1 MLNSQTA
8 KQAKI
13 ISTALIFSAIALQLW
28 QLVAP
33 IPHFLQLISSI
44 TQVVLIIHAAEGIV
58 GAILIALYKI
68 KLDKIAPHEMAP
80 NGQYTEDKPAQAG
93 SNLLTNHLPK
103 STPLA
108 VLKAGLYAFF
118 VGTVGLAEIASE
130 VASLIKKESAQTF

>member
-33 IPHFLQLISSI
+33 IPQFLRLVSSI
-44 TQVVLIIHAAEGIV
+44 TQVVLVIHAAEGIV
-58 GAILIALYKI
+58 SAILIALYKI
-68 KLDKIAPHEMAP
+68 KLDKTASNQTAPDK
-80 NGQYTEDKPAQAG
+80 QRTEETPAQAS

-118 VGTVGLAEIASE
+118 VGTVGLAEIVSE
-130 VASLIKKESAQTF
+130 IANLTKKESAQTS